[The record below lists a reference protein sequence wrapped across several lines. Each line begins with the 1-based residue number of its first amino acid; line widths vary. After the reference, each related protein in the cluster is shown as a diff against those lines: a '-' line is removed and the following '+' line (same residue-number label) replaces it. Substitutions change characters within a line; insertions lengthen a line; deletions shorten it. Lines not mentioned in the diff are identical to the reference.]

1 MTNRWQA
8 SVGLAIAAL
17 VWSAPAAAQRVTT
30 VEELT
35 LSKALTQLVGPLGS
49 RPVGEAISAATAIEL
64 ATTPL
69 VLASGNFGFKLDP
82 ATGVLVRATPTFG
95 PTFAER
101 ATTSGEGVVT
111 AGASFTS
118 ISYDKLG
125 KLNLQRMQ
133 LGSVTAVSPLVA
145 RTGAA
150 SLALTAKIITM
161 SGAIGVTDNLDV
173 AVGVPL
179 VALKLD
185 AITTLTNGNGIVARR
200 AEGGGTF
207 SGLGDVSAL
216 AKYRVARFGTEL
228 NDTGGIAVLLNLH
241 LPTGDQDNLRGLGI
255 ARTLVGLVASGTMGK
270 IRPHVNGGYEVWSK
284 GILIPTDFA
293 TRATVE
299 ARHQVQYAAGVEIE
313 ASPKLTLLL
322 DVLGRHVQGAGRV
335 GILREIA
342 PPNTNGITA
351 LESAVALSEGIQ
363 KVMVAP
369 GLKLNLKGKLLLS
382 LHALTTMKNDGLRP
396 KISPVVS
403 LDLTM

>member
-1 MTNRWQA
+1 MTKRWQA
-8 SVGLAIAAL
+8 SVGFAVAAL

-35 LSKALTQLVGPLGS
+35 LRQALGQLVGPLGS
-49 RPVGEAISAATAIEL
+49 RPVAEAMSAATVIEL

-95 PTFAER
+95 PAFAQR
-101 ATTSGEGVVT
+101 ATTSGEGQVT
-111 AGASFTS
+111 AGASFTA
-118 ISYDKLG
+118 ITYDKLG
-125 KLNLQRMQ
+125 ALNLERMR
-133 LGSVTAVSPLVA
+133 LGSQTAASPLVA
-145 RTGAA
+145 RTGLA
-150 SLALTAKIITM
+150 SVALTAKITTL
-161 SGAIGVTDNLDV
+161 SGAIGVTDDLDV
-173 AVGVPL
+173 AVGVPI
-179 VALKLD
+179 VSLKLD
-185 AITTLTNGNGIVARR
+185 AITSLVNGNGIVARR

-216 AKYRVARFGTEL
+216 AKYRVARFGSEL

-241 LPTGDQDNLRGLGI
+241 LPTGDKDNLRGLGI
-255 ARTLVGLVASGTMGK
+255 ARTLVGLVASGTMGR
-270 IRPHVNGGYEVWSK
+270 IRPHVNGGYEVWSE
-284 GILIPTDFA
+284 GLQIPTNFA
-293 TRATVE
+293 TGATVE
-299 ARHQVQYAAGVEIE
+299 ARHQIQYAAGVEVE

-322 DVLGRHVQGAGRV
+322 DVLGRHVQGGGKV

-342 PPNTNGITA
+342 SPNPSNITA
-351 LESAVALSEGIQ
+351 FESAVALSEGIQ

-382 LHALTTMKNDGLRP
+382 LHALTTLKNDGLRP